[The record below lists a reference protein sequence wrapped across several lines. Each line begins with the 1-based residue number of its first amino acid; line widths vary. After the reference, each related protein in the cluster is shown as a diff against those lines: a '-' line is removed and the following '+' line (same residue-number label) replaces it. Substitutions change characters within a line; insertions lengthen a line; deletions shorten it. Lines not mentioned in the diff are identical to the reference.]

1 MCRLLSHIFKL
12 KLQFWTKNTWKIA
25 YNFVRIVDYSFLNQH
40 DEQWSW
46 RKPPHIY
53 PQWLHKK
60 AFYIS
65 WWEWELTS
73 KNHGWFDSLTQKPVY
88 GHDSVLRWDHL
99 KIIIMAW
106 HTMQVEKTNMQ
117 KKNKISNTWGLLY
130 LLYNISIKTLQF
142 LSINSR
148 ALACFYFIFVL
159 VFPNDEILA
168 S

>member
-1 MCRLLSHIFKL
+1 VKYSMSNENN
-12 KLQFWTKNTWKIA
+12 TKNTWKIA
-25 YNFVRIVDYSFLNQH
+25 YKFCPNCRLQLLNSQ
-40 DEQWSW
+40 SA
-46 RKPPHIY
+46 RYAMKLTKTTSCIY